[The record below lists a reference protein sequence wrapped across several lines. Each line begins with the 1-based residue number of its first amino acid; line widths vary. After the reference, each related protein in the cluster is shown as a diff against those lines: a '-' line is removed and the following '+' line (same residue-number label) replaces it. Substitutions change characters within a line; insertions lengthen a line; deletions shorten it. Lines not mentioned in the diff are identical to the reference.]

1 MKDSRN
7 SLDAGD
13 WPDSPYDD
21 PKAIQREITGAHNWK
36 TQRGLSSRNVQFLAL
51 VGCIGTGLFVGS
63 GQALSTVGP
72 GEKQLQKH
80 KLDMGLICDS
90 SFDHGLYC
98 HVKYRILCHENARW
112 NDHLSPPVQGV
123 SVPYFITRFT
133 EPSLGLLLV
142 CQTRLWRFSNTDA
155 DWNTARIQ
163 LLVTS
168 TYVNVRVVQTNKS
181 HYLGIHFQ
189 SCWQQKSLYYTYY
202 VIYRSREL

>member
-21 PKAIQREITGAHNWK
+21 PKAIQREITGAPNWK

-51 VGCIGTGLFVGS
+51 IGTGLFVGS

-80 KLDMGLICDS
+80 RLDMGLISNS

-98 HVKYRILCHENARW
+98 HVKYRILCHEHAGW
-112 NDHLSPPVQGV
+112 NDHLSPRPGCFCAVLHHLIYGAQSWICYWYVKPVFED
-123 SVPYFITRFT
+123 SVTPMLIEIPPGYNYRW
-133 EPSLGLLLV
+133 LALM
-142 CQTRLWRFSNTDA
+142 
-155 DWNTARIQ
+155 
-163 LLVTS
+163 S
-168 TYVNVRVVQTNKS
+168 T
-181 HYLGIHFQ
+181 F
-189 SCWQQKSLYYTYY
+189 
-202 VIYRSREL
+202 E